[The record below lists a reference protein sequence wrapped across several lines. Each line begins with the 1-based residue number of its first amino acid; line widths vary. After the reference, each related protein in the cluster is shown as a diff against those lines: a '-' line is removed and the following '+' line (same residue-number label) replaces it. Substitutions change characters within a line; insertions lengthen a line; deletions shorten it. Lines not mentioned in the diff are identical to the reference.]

1 MNTHK
6 VYTREQLEA
15 LTANELDEVYFYLVG
30 YRPMQDDGIS
40 RNECIELI
48 LGQYDEIEKH
58 KPATIEQPALVSAH
72 TPGPWVAR
80 KMWNSGYYQ
89 IETQNGKWIAD
100 VKNIDSHSKANARL
114 ISLAPETAKERDEL
128 KEKLVRLEFDYAALL
143 AEFDNLRTLE
153 EKARSFNTEM
163 LELIQTMRNKIA
175 DRDEWWMGDPNKGG
189 FDLDKIDSLLSRAR
203 Q

>member
-40 RNECIELI
+40 RSECIELI
-48 LGQYDEIEKH
+48 LEQYDEIEKH
-58 KPATIEQPALVSAH
+58 KPATIEQPSPVSAH
-72 TPGPWVAR
+72 TPGPWVWSD
-80 KMWNSGYYQ
+80 KGTHSELLQKDTSG
-89 IETQNGKWIAD
+89 E
-100 VKNIDSHSKANARL
+100 DSILYHAANWKIKESDKRL

-128 KEKLVRLEFDYAALL
+128 KKLSINQQD
-143 AEFDNLRTLE
+143 DINNLNEHIRKVETLN
-153 EKARSFNTEM
+153 AEM
-163 LELIQTMRNKIA
+163 LEVLQQIANCQPRTNKKGWIDPIELRGIQALCN
-175 DRDEWWMGDPNKGG
+175 
-189 FDLDKIDSLLSRAR
+189 SLLSRAR